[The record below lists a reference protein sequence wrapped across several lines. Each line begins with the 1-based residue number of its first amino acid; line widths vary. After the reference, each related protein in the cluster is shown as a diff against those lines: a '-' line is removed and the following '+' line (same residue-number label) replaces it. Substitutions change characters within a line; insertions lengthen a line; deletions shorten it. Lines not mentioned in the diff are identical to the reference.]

1 MATVYKNGVA
11 IHKGHNLRVLSDYA
25 RAHPPLSVVVWPDL
39 GGAHLTVTFPDDAH
53 SFERFESF
61 GVACQWGRMKAARS
75 GWPAPAVLCC
85 APHTVIRAEGYTTHR
100 VQARI
105 EYDPLPGFGAP
116 AVPPLAS
123 KPWKAFDMYG
133 TCFAHFATA
142 TEALGALRGK
152 GSKIATSARL
162 RAEQA
167 DAHAQQINATPE
179 N

>member
-1 MATVYKNGVA
+1 MATIYKNGVA
-11 IHKGHNLRVLSDYA
+11 IRKGKNLRVLSDYA
-25 RAHPPLSVVVWPDL
+25 RAHPPISVLVWPDM
-39 GGAHLTVTFPDDAH
+39 GGAHLTVTFPDNAH
-53 SFERFESF
+53 SFEHFESF
-61 GVACQWGRMKAARS
+61 GVACQWVRMKAARS

-85 APHTVIRAEGYTTHR
+85 APHTVIRAEGFAHHR

-116 AVPPLAS
+116 AVPLLS
-123 KPWKAFDMYG
+123 KPWKAFDAHG
-133 TCFAHFATA
+133 TCFAHYATA
-142 TEALGALRGK
+142 AEALEGLRGK
-152 GSKIATSARL
+152 GSKIATSSRM